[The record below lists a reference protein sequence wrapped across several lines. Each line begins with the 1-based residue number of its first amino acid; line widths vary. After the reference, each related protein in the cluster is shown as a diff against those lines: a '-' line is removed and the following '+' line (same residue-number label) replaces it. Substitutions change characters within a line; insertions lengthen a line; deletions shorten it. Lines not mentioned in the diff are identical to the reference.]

1 MNITT
6 QASIIENTNTDSQS
20 YHVRFLNNDRN
31 TSCQVRRTTTTN
43 KYSSSVLFY
52 VAWPK
57 HVLIRDVCNKK
68 EVWKK
73 LLRNANDLIK
83 ES

>member
-1 MNITT
+1 MIAIRLTL
-6 QASIIENTNTDSQS
+6 D
-20 YHVRFLNNDRN
+20 VKF
-31 TSCQVRRTTTTN
+31 RRTTITN
-43 KYSSSVLFY
+43 SGSVLFY

-57 HVLIRDVCNKK
+57 HVLLRDVCNKK